1 LFLLSFNHFS
11 NIFKA
16 KETVENAPKILKKG
30 IKLEEAEKLKET
42 LEKIGCK
49 ISIVWQ

>member
-1 LFLLSFNHFS
+1 
-11 NIFKA
+11 
-16 KETVENAPKILKKG
+16 LKKG

-49 ISIVWQ
+49 ISIV